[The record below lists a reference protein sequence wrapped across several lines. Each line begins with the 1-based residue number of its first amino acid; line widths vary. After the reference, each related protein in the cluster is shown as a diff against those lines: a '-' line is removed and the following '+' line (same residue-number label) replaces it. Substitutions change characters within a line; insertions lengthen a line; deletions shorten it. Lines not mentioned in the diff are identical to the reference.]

1 MELER
6 LPYNRDYKGILGNVL
21 AIRKMGRPHYRCR
34 LGTVPGGEAQKHLLV
49 PGNGAAAGSDA
60 VLWEA
65 QVRSRGIKAVMSVYS
80 PTWPCAVPE
89 SSDALLTREAWA
101 ALHMSVG

>member
-1 MELER
+1 MLPASAFCFVHPSQCGASLQEFVELER

-21 AIRKMGRPHYRCR
+21 AIRKMGRPSYRCR

-65 QVRSRGIKAVMSVYS
+65 QVRSR
-80 PTWPCAVPE
+80 E
-89 SSDALLTREAWA
+89 
-101 ALHMSVG
+101 